1 MKHGKRVPQ
10 IFEHKVKT
18 ASQLLFSKYYQPVP
32 KRKRVHLHDYWSFL
46 LRALLSYLPNPS
58 SPAIVWEKRQMK
70 SRIFCHL
77 NAIVVNFKSNLSAW
91 PFIISC
97 HLLMVST
104 FNGYRRNEKRNYED
118 HYVSHEGML
127 FPIQMKFN
135 GCYLLLH
142 LTVQNNSPADHRRR
156 N

>member
-1 MKHGKRVPQ
+1 MKHGKWVPQ

-58 SPAIVWEKRQMK
+58 SPAIVWKKGKWK

-91 PFIISC
+91 PFINSC

-104 FNGYRRNEKRNYED
+104 FNGYRREWEKQLWR
-118 HYVSHEGML
+118 
-127 FPIQMKFN
+127 
-135 GCYLLLH
+135 LLCIPWGNAIPH
-142 LTVQNNSPADHRRR
+142 SGEVQWVLSAPTSYGAK
-156 N
+156 